1 MRYRDPD
8 DPEAEAQRIYFLVTL
23 IALAASL
30 IAVAFV
36 R

>member
-8 DPEAEAQRIYFLVTL
+8 DPEAEATRVIFVFTL
-23 IALAASL
+23 IAMVASL